1 MKIVEYRDLPQKD
14 EFLPLMYQA
23 FLCSFTPQELENVTA
38 KDERLLG
45 PVGYCAIEKDKL
57 AGFVGVMDIPTKTV
71 EGVEWVGGIWCVATA
86 PQFAHRGVCKSLM
99 ARAHE
104 YFETNG
110 YQFSFLYTSRT
121 IIAYNLYRKLGY
133 REVEK
138 YNEFP
143 TAYKLAGG
151 GIPVE
156 CKEGLNWMRI
166 GNLYED
172 WVADKTGFVLRQK
185 NLRDLLRAR
194 KLIDEDKSIQTEK
207 GYALI
212 SERNGVVRIQEVIA
226 ESDGGKILDVLLTRA
241 EKNAEKAIIDDL
253 VTDPMIEHAYES
265 RGYRVQR
272 GKYGVLMVRDRKQV

>member
-1 MKIVEYRDLPQKD
+1 MKIVEYRDLSKKD

-23 FLCSFTPQELENVTA
+23 FLWPFTPIEFENVIA
-38 KDERLLG
+38 KDERLRG
-45 PVGYCAIEKDKL
+45 PVDYCAIEKDKL

-156 CKEGLNWMRI
+156 CKEG
-166 GNLYED
+166 
-172 WVADKTGFVLRQK
+172 
-185 NLRDLLRAR
+185 
-194 KLIDEDKSIQTEK
+194 
-207 GYALI
+207 
-212 SERNGVVRIQEVIA
+212 
-226 ESDGGKILDVLLTRA
+226 
-241 EKNAEKAIIDDL
+241 
-253 VTDPMIEHAYES
+253 
-265 RGYRVQR
+265 
-272 GKYGVLMVRDRKQV
+272 